1 MKNYITIL
9 FLFVSALFFSCTGN
23 DDSDP
28 IDSDQSSNEETPTPL
43 GLTVGNEFYPLQ
55 NGIIENYGSLWGE
68 DCTSITNYNLDIT
81 LYQEG
86 ISLDAD
92 GRISSG
98 TGKGI
103 YFELISN
110 NNQLANGSYADLLSL
125 VNSTYNQNFSSFLEY
140 VEWEPDEDATEDG
153 GCIDL
158 DGYIMS
164 REIYDA
170 NAEEEEGYNETFTL
184 TSGSFSFS
192 RGTNGEI
199 TIDLTG
205 ATADQ
210 SGLDVSLH
218 YVGNLTYIDVSEDDK
233 RVGLKR
239 R

>member
-1 MKNYITIL
+1 M
-9 FLFVSALFFSCTGN
+9 
-23 DDSDP
+23 
-28 IDSDQSSNEETPTPL
+28 ET
-43 GLTVGNEFYPLQ
+43 
-55 NGIIENYGSLWGE
+55 
-68 DCTSITNYNLDIT
+68 D
-81 LYQEG
+81 
-86 ISLDAD
+86 
-92 GRISSG
+92 
-98 TGKGI
+98 
-103 YFELISN
+103 
-110 NNQLANGSYADLLSL
+110 
-125 VNSTYNQNFSSFLEY
+125 
-140 VEWEPDEDATEDG
+140 
-153 GCIDL
+153 
-158 DGYIMS
+158 IMS